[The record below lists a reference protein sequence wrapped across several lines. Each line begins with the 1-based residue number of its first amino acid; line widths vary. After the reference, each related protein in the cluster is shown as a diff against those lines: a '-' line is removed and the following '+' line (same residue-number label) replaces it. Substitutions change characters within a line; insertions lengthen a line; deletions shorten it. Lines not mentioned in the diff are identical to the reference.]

1 MRAYISLRACECTAA
16 AIFIFLRREHC
27 GRPLYENGGKGGAGA
42 HASANL
48 QSHAAPSA
56 NNHTHLARRVG
67 RDVPPRTEEL
77 TLLVFRRNLC
87 LGKLGAHLL
96 ELANALD
103 VGRMPGVVIIIG
115 EYKTSTRQRAAQPR
129 GWVGCRDRVA
139 ACSPTR
145 WRGAGVR
152 RGNEKRAAGPETPW
166 TPRTQPRGGG
176 NQGSGEGN
184 QRAQAGLMPGTM
196 PKR

>member
-1 MRAYISLRACECTAA
+1 MGAYISLRACECTAA
-16 AIFIFLRREHC
+16 ANFFFLRREHC

-48 QSHAAPSA
+48 HRATRHPAQTTT
-56 NNHTHLARRVG
+56 HTWRAVLAVMSRRARRSSIFLSFAAICAWESSA
-67 RDVPPRTEEL
+67 RISSSSRT
-77 TLLVFRRNLC
+77 RWMSAAC
-87 LGKLGAHLL
+87 LGLL
-96 ELANALD
+96 SLSENTKQARVNERPNRE
-103 VGRMPGVVIIIG
+103 G
-115 EYKTSTRQRAAQPR
+115 
-129 GWVGCRDRVA
+129 GWVA

-152 RGNEKRAAGPETPW
+152 RGNEKRAAGPETPR

-184 QRAQAGLMPGTM
+184 QRAQAGLVPGTM